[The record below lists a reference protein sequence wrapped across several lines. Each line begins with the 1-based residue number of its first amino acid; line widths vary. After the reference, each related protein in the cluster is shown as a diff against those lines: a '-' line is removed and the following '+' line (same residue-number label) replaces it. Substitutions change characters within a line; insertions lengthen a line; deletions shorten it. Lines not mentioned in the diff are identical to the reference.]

1 MNDVSIRQTL
11 RGIYNPVL
19 DKVYRGLEMSTA
31 EVKRKVIEVLE
42 GVTDPEI
49 GIDLY
54 NLGMIYDV
62 EVIDENSVK
71 IKMGLTTAL
80 CPLGNIIPIIV
91 VDELKRKLGVDASVE
106 IVYDPP
112 WTPLR
117 MTEKGRKLFI
127 EKYGYDIV
135 GDYIKR
141 QRRIS
146 EEGSDED

>member
-1 MNDVSIRQTL
+1 
-11 RGIYNPVL
+11 
-19 DKVYRGLEMSTA
+19 MSTA
-31 EVKRKVIEVLE
+31 EIKRKIVEVLE
-42 GVTDPEI
+42 GVLDPEI

-71 IKMGLTTAL
+71 IRMGLTTAL
-80 CPLGNIIPIIV
+80 CPLASIIPIIV
-91 VDELKRKLGVDASVE
+91 VDELKRRLGIDASIE

-117 MTEKGRKLFI
+117 MTERGRRLFI

-141 QRRIS
+141 QRKSMNENID
-146 EEGSDED
+146 GD

>member
-1 MNDVSIRQTL
+1 M
-11 RGIYNPVL
+11 G
-19 DKVYRGLEMSTA
+19 TA
-31 EVKRKVIEVLE
+31 EIKRKVVEVLE
-42 GVTDPEI
+42 RVLDPEI

-62 EVIDENSVK
+62 EVVDENSVK

-80 CPLGNIIPIIV
+80 CPLANIIPIII
-91 VDELKRKLGVDASVE
+91 VDELKRRLGIDASVE

-117 MTEKGRKLFI
+117 MTERGRRLFI

-141 QRRIS
+141 QRRIKN
-146 EEGSDED
+146 EDSNED

>member
-1 MNDVSIRQTL
+1 
-11 RGIYNPVL
+11 
-19 DKVYRGLEMSTA
+19 MSTA
-31 EVKRKVIEVLE
+31 EIKRKVVEVLE
-42 GVTDPEI
+42 RVADPEI

-71 IKMGLTTAL
+71 IKMSLTTAL
-80 CPLGNIIPIIV
+80 CPLANIIPIIV
-91 VDELKRKLGVDASVE
+91 VDELKRKLGIDASIE

-117 MTEKGRKLFI
+117 MTERGRRLFI
-127 EKYGYDIV
+127 ERYGYDIV

-141 QRRIS
+141 QKRTRNENS
-146 EEGSDED
+146 NED

>member
-1 MNDVSIRQTL
+1 
-11 RGIYNPVL
+11 
-19 DKVYRGLEMSTA
+19 MSTA
-31 EVKRKVIEVLE
+31 EIKRKIVEVLE
-42 GVTDPEI
+42 GVLDPEI

-71 IKMGLTTAL
+71 IRMGLTTAL
-80 CPLGNIIPIIV
+80 CPLASIIPVIV
-91 VDELKRKLGVDASVE
+91 VDELKRRLGIDASIE

-117 MTEKGRKLFI
+117 MTERGRRLFI

-141 QRRIS
+141 QRKSMNENID
-146 EEGSDED
+146 GD

>member
-1 MNDVSIRQTL
+1 L
-11 RGIYNPVL
+11 
-19 DKVYRGLEMSTA
+19 
-31 EVKRKVIEVLE
+31 
-42 GVTDPEI
+42 DPEI

-71 IKMGLTTAL
+71 IRMGLTTAL
-80 CPLGNIIPIIV
+80 CPLASIIPIIV
-91 VDELKRKLGVDASVE
+91 VDELKRRLGIDASIE

-117 MTEKGRKLFI
+117 MTERGRRLFI

-141 QRRIS
+141 QRKSMNENID
-146 EEGSDED
+146 GD